1 MSTALTTET
10 PSSAVR
16 PTRSDGRRRVI
27 ASVAVFVV
35 ACIIPPFLSDLTFFV
50 QTALAALVVVG
61 LSLFMGYAGQTSLG
75 QGAFVAAGGLT
86 VAVLTVNLSVPPL
99 LALICAPIL
108 AGVVAASVGWPL
120 LRLRGHYLAFG
131 TLAVLLIIQTI
142 MATVPLF
149 GGGVGIFGI
158 PPLSLGTFVIQGQLP
173 YAYIALAAVAV
184 ALIVSRNLVSSR
196 VGRGIRALAGSES
209 AAAASGVPVART
221 KVVVFV
227 VAGAFAG
234 FAGGLGAFFT
244 PYVSQ
249 DTYPPLISFGYVIMA
264 VVGGFGS
271 LWGGVVGAVVV
282 SIWLQLLGAISATPG
297 LPPVVGPVLQ
307 YGGYGAV
314 LIVFLLLLPRGIVP
328 SFSRLYAWAWARL
341 PGRRD

>member
-1 MSTALTTET
+1 MIRPRSVARRGARQ
-10 PSSAVR
+10 SAV
-16 PTRSDGRRRVI
+16 TSIV
-27 ASVAVFVV
+27 VFAV
-35 ACIIPPFLSDLTFFV
+35 ACLIPPFLSDLTFFV
-50 QTALAALVVVG
+50 QTALAALVVIG

-86 VAVLTVNLSVPPL
+86 VAVLTVTASVPPL
-99 LALICAPIL
+99 LALAAAPIVGG
-108 AGVVAASVGWPL
+108 AVAALVGWPL

-131 TLAVLLIIQTI
+131 TLAVLLIIQTV

-158 PPLSLGTFVIQGQLP
+158 PPLSVGPLVFQGQLP
-173 YAYIALAAVAV
+173 YAYIAIGAVAV
-184 ALIVSRNLVSSR
+184 AMLVAHNLVHSR
-196 VGRGIRALAGSES
+196 FGRGIRALAGSES

-227 VAGAFAG
+227 VAGVFAG

-244 PYVSQ
+244 PFVSQ

-271 LWGGVVGAVVV
+271 LCGGVVGAVAI
-282 SIWLQLLGAISATPG
+282 SLWLQVLSAISATPG
-297 LPPVVGPVLQ
+297 LPPVAGPVLQ
-307 YGGYGAV
+307 YGGYGVV
-314 LIVFLLLLPRGIVP
+314 LVVFLLLLPRGIVP
-328 SFSRLYAWAWARL
+328 SLERLR
-341 PGRRD
+341 GRFTPPVTRAVKPVGDT